1 MKNITININTTI
13 RKAMKVLDKTAEK
26 CLLVV
31 DDANVL
37 KGTLTDGDLRR
48 SILTGIKFTGLITD
62 SYNST
67 PITLQA
73 GNYTKNE
80 AKKLLRD
87 LKIDLIPIVD
97 KKNHVVDY
105 VTWATLGPVSKE
117 IKPLRNVP
125 VVIMAGG
132 KGTRMKPF
140 TNVLPKPLIPIREK
154 PVIEHIIESF
164 TSYGC
169 SDYCLSVNYKS
180 KIMKAYF
187 DDLKPD
193 YNVSF
198 IEEGR
203 PLGTA
208 GSLYLIEKS
217 PVSPF
222 FITNCDIIIKTDY
235 GSLYEFHKDECF
247 DITLVAS
254 AKEYIIPYGTCV
266 LNDKGE
272 LKDINEKP
280 KYNFLINT
288 GLYIIN
294 PDILQL
300 IPQNTFF
307 NFTDLIEKARS
318 DGRKIGVYP
327 IDEDDWIDVGQWK
340 EYKHAIEVM

>member
-235 GSLYEFHKDECF
+235 GSLYEFHKIF
-247 DITLVAS
+247 
-254 AKEYIIPYGTCV
+254 
-266 LNDKGE
+266 N
-272 LKDINEKP
+272 
-280 KYNFLINT
+280 LINYVDFSYM
-288 GLYIIN
+288 L
-294 PDILQL
+294 
-300 IPQNTFF
+300 
-307 NFTDLIEKARS
+307 
-318 DGRKIGVYP
+318 
-327 IDEDDWIDVGQWK
+327 
-340 EYKHAIEVM
+340 